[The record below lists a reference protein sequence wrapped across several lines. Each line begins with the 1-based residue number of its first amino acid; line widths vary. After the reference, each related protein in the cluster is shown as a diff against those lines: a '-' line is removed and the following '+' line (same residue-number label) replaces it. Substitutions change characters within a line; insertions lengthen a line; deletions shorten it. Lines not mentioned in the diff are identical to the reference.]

1 MWNYKG
7 ECMSVWVAKGCWSD
21 GTFDIIG
28 IFKHKREAQDDC
40 MANSDFFDYM
50 DLSEYEVKQYDS

>member
-1 MWNYKG
+1 
-7 ECMSVWVAKGCWSD
+7 MSVWVAKGCWGD